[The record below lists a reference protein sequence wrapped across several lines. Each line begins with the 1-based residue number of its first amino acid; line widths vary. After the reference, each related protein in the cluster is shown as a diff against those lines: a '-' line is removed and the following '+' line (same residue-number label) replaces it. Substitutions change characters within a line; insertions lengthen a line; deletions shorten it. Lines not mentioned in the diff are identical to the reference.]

1 MQSTTSLKPR
11 IDPAETAPQPPAHE
25 PAAAASEPA
34 PAKPDRSQL
43 RRRLFI
49 LGPLVMLG
57 IAALLYF
64 NSGRYVETDNAYL
77 KANKVAISPEVAGR
91 IISVAAKENQ
101 QVAQGDELFRLDD
114 EPYRI
119 ALERS
124 EAQLRT
130 VQSEIE
136 GIKVSY
142 RQKQEQ
148 LRMAQNNLAFSSR
161 ELARQTQLA
170 KQRLTSQVKLDE
182 AQHNVDTA
190 RDQMAVIA
198 QELAQT
204 LTQLTGDANL
214 PVAKHPRYL
223 DAAASRDT
231 AKLNLQRVVV
241 YAPFAGVTSKVPQLG
256 QYVAAGAAVM
266 SVVATT
272 DTWIEANF
280 METDLT
286 HVRTGQ
292 PVEVV
297 IDTYSQRKWHGTVQS
312 IAQATGAEFSVLPPQ
327 NATGNWV
334 KVVQRIPVRIA
345 LAIEPDAPPL
355 RAGMTATAII
365 DTGRHHTLSS
375 LFSTG
380 GTPSGEA
387 PPAPKQSSVT
397 Q

>member
-1 MQSTTSLKPR
+1 MQSPSTLKPR
-11 IDPAETAPQPPAHE
+11 VEPSLESEAVAASQPAGATV
-25 PAAAASEPA
+25 AAAPA
-34 PAKPDRSQL
+34 DVKPDRRNL
-43 RRRLFI
+43 RLKLFI
-49 LGPLVMLG
+49 LGPLIMLG

-77 KANKVAISPEVAGR
+77 KANKVAISAEVAGR

-114 EPYRI
+114 QPYRI

-136 GIKVSY
+136 GIKASY

-148 LRMAQNNLAFSSR
+148 MRMAQNNLAFSTR

-214 PVAKHPRYL
+214 PAAKHPRYL
-223 DAAASRDT
+223 DAAANREN
-231 AKLNLQRVVV
+231 AKLNLERVVV
-241 YAPFAGVTSKVPQLG
+241 HAPFAGVTSKVPQVG
-256 QYVAAGAAVM
+256 QYVAAGGAVM

-272 DTWIEANF
+272 DTWVEANF

-286 HVRTGQ
+286 HVRAGQ

-297 IDTYSQRKWHGTVQS
+297 LDTYSSHKWHGTVQS

-345 LAIEPDAPPL
+345 LDITKDDPPL
-355 RAGMTATAII
+355 RAGMTAAVKI
-365 DTGRHHTLSS
+365 DTGRHHTVSS
-375 LFSTG
+375 LFSLG
-380 GTPSGEA
+380 GTPSA
-387 PPAPKQSSVT
+387 PTPQQP
-397 Q
+397 

>member
-1 MQSTTSLKPR
+1 MQSPTTLKPR
-11 IDPAETAPQPPAHE
+11 VEPSLEAQAGTTPVSEPTA
-25 PAAAASEPA
+25 PAAAET
-34 PAKPDRSQL
+34 KPDRSQL

-57 IAALLYF
+57 VAALLYF

-91 IISVAAKENQ
+91 IISVATKENQ

-114 EPYRI
+114 QPYRI

-136 GIKVSY
+136 GIKASY

-148 LRMAQNNLAFSSR
+148 MRMAENNLAFSNR

-170 KQRLTSQVKLDE
+170 KQRLVSQVKLDE
-182 AQHNVDTA
+182 VQHNVDTA

-214 PVAKHPRYL
+214 PVTKHPRYL
-223 DAAASRDT
+223 DAAATRDT
-231 AKLNLQRVVV
+231 AKLNLQRVVI
-241 YAPFAGVTSKVPQLG
+241 YAPFAGVTSKVPQVG
-256 QYVAAGAAVM
+256 QYVAAGGAVM

-286 HVRTGQ
+286 NVRAGQ

-297 IDTYSQRKWHGTVQS
+297 LDTYSKHEWRGTVQS

-345 LAIEPDAPPL
+345 LEIKADDPPL
-355 RAGMTATAII
+355 RAGMTAAVKI

-375 LFSTG
+375 LFGTG
-380 GTPSGEA
+380 AA
-387 PPAPKQSSVT
+387 PTAAPTKQPSVT

>member
-1 MQSTTSLKPR
+1 MQSPTTLKPR
-11 IDPAETAPQPPAHE
+11 VESSEAAPQPPANEPVAAAPE
-25 PAAAASEPA
+25 PAA
-34 PAKPDRSQL
+34 AKPDRSQL

-49 LGPLVMLG
+49 LGPLVVLG
-57 IAALLYF
+57 LAALLYF

-91 IISVAAKENQ
+91 IVSVAAKENQ
-101 QVAQGDELFRLDD
+101 QVAAGDELFRLDD

-136 GIKVSY
+136 GIKASY

-148 LRMAQNNLAFSSR
+148 MRMAENNLAFANR
-161 ELARQTQLA
+161 ELSRQTQLA
-170 KQRLTSQVKLDE
+170 QQRLTSQVKLDE
-182 AQHNVDTA
+182 AQHDVDTA
-190 RDQMAVIA
+190 RDQLAVIA

-214 PVAKHPRYL
+214 PFAKHPRYL
-223 DAAASRDT
+223 DAAASRD
-231 AKLNLQRVVV
+231 AARLNLERVIVR
-241 YAPFAGVTSKVPQLG
+241 APFAGVTSKVPQVG
-256 QYVAAGAAVM
+256 QYVAPGGAVM
-266 SVVATT
+266 SVVATS

-286 HVRTGQ
+286 HVRPGQ

-297 IDTYSQRKWHGTVQS
+297 LDTYAKRTWHGKVQS
-312 IAQATGAEFSVLPPQ
+312 ISQATGAEFSVLPPQ

-345 LAIEPDAPPL
+345 LDPSDDAPPL
-355 RAGMTATAII
+355 RAGMTATAKI
-365 DTGRHHTLSS
+365 DTGRHHTLGA
-375 LFSTG
+375 LFSLG
-380 GTPSGEA
+380 GTPSAAA
-387 PPAPKQSSVT
+387 PNQP
-397 Q
+397 

>member
-1 MQSTTSLKPR
+1 MQSQSPTTLKPR
-11 IDPAETAPQPPAHE
+11 VEPSLEAEAGTTPAQ
-25 PAAAASEPA
+25 ASEPA
-34 PAKPDRSQL
+34 TATPAKPDRRQL
-43 RRRLFI
+43 RLRLFI
-49 LGPLVMLG
+49 IGPLVMLG
-57 IAALLYF
+57 LAALLYF

-77 KANKVAISPEVAGR
+77 KANKVAVSPEVAGR
-91 IISVAAKENQ
+91 IISVTAKENQ
-101 QVAQGDELFRLDD
+101 QVAKGDELFRLDD
-114 EPYRI
+114 QPYRI
-119 ALERS
+119 ALDRS

-136 GIKVSY
+136 GIKASY
-142 RQKQEQ
+142 RQRQEQ
-148 LRMAQNNLAFSSR
+148 MRMAENNLAFSNR
-161 ELARQTQLA
+161 ELTRQTQLA
-170 KQRLTSQVKLDE
+170 EKRLTSQVKLDE

-223 DAAASRDT
+223 DAAASRDN
-231 AKLNLQRVVV
+231 AKLNLQRVAI
-241 YAPFAGVTSKVPQLG
+241 YAPFAGVTSKVPQVG
-256 QYVAAGAAVM
+256 QYVGAGAAVM

-286 HVRTGQ
+286 NVRAGQ

-297 IDTYSQRKWHGTVQS
+297 LDTYSKHEWRGTVQS

-345 LAIEPDAPPL
+345 LDIKADDPPL
-355 RAGMTATAII
+355 RAGMTAAVKI
-365 DTGRHHTLSS
+365 DTGRHHTLAA
-375 LFSTG
+375 LF
-380 GTPSGEA
+380 GTGEA
-387 PPAPKQSSVT
+387 PTASTAKQPAATK
-397 Q
+397 